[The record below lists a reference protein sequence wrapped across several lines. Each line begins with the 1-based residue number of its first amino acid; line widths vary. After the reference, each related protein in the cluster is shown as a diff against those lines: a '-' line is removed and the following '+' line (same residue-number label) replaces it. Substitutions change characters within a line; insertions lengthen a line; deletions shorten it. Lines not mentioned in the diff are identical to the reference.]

1 MDSIAVVGIGN
12 NLLQDDG
19 VGIHALHHFEKHH
32 ADPDVRCLD
41 AGTVGLALMDRLAN
55 LHGLVAVDAMRLGK
69 PPGTVTVL
77 EGEAMDRHLRNHHGS
92 VHELGLSDILDALR
106 LCGDLPARRALV
118 GIEPESMDWGTEPT
132 SIVADAIPSATA
144 RIRDLVLS
152 WRGRAAPE
160 VDA

>member
-19 VGIHALHHFEKHH
+19 AGIHALRHFEAHH
-32 ADPDVRCLD
+32 ADSGVRCLD

-55 LHGLVAVDAMRLGK
+55 LHGLVALDAMRLGK

-77 EGEAMDRHLRNHHGS
+77 EGEEMDRHLRNHHGS

-106 LCGDLPARRALV
+106 LCGDLPPNRALV

-132 SIVADAIPSATA
+132 SRVADAIPSATA
-144 RIRDLVLS
+144 RVRDLVLS
-152 WRGRAAPE
+152 WRRRSAPE
-160 VDA
+160 VDS

>member
-1 MDSIAVVGIGN
+1 MESIAVVGIGN

-19 VGIHALHHFEKHH
+19 AGIHALHHFEAHH
-32 ADPDVRCLD
+32 ADPGIRCLD

-55 LHGLVAVDAMRLGK
+55 LQGLVAVDAMRLGK

-77 EGEAMDRHLRNHHGS
+77 EGEEMDRHLRNHHGS

-106 LCGDLPARRALV
+106 LCGDLPANRALV

-132 SIVADAIPSATA
+132 PRVADAIPSATA
-144 RIRDLVLS
+144 RIRDIVLS
-152 WRGRAAPE
+152 WRGRSASE
-160 VDA
+160 VD